1 MNGNNNLFNNIMD
14 GIRNKADESQAGLYY
29 HLNLL
34 PELQDYNR
42 ADTVNMSDE
51 EMNKFRHVAGTKQAI
66 NDLGLMKGVGL
77 ALGKEIDDFRRDG
90 WKDTKYDFSN
100 NAEALKL
107 YIKQPNLEGYQLYD
121 YVFDNYIKPYRK

>member
-1 MNGNNNLFNNIMD
+1 MNGKNNLFNNIMG
-14 GIRNKADESQAGLYY
+14 GIRSNVENSNLGLYY
-29 HLNLL
+29 NTSLL
-34 PELQDYNR
+34 PDLQDYNR

-51 EMNKFRHVAGTKQAI
+51 EMNKFRHIAGTKQAL
-66 NDLGLMKGVGL
+66 NDLGPVRGSLF
-77 ALGKEIDDFRRDG
+77 AIGKEIDDFRRDG

-121 YVFDNYIKPYRK
+121 YVFDNYIKPNRK